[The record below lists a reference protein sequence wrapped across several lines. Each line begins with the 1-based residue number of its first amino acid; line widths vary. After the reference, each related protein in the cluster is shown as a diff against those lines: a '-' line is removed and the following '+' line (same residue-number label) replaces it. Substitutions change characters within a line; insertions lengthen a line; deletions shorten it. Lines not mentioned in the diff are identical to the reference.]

1 MRGLPVSWLH
11 REMGSMKLGE
21 ILVDHG
27 VLNKSQLACVL
38 GMQQETNRRLG
49 ELVVDLSMATPG
61 QVKQALEEQRRME
74 IS

>member
-1 MRGLPVSWLH
+1 MRGLPASWLQKP
-11 REMGSMKLGE
+11 MGGMKLGE

-38 GMQQETNRRLG
+38 GMQQETDRRLG
-49 ELVVDLSMATPG
+49 ELIVDLSIATPG
-61 QVKQALEEQRRME
+61 QVKSALDEQRRME